1 MVIYMNIKDWHV
13 NMREGFSDRNNL
25 ISLKK
30 TLQYDDLDYRTRVEI
45 LNKTDEIFVE
55 YFKQEN
61 VNWGIIRNR
70 KTHPDFGCDLLKDV
84 FCIPYV
90 EAEEISQDGSWE
102 EVVNNVILNH
112 PYFLYF
118 ILICN
123 IPYFP
128 FNKTISNVFLFE
140 YFIISFLRRRQ
151 IVIW

>member
-112 PYFLYF
+112 PYFEVLT
-118 ILICN
+118 CWN
-123 IPYFP
+123 IFHTKH
-128 FNKTISNVFLFE
+128 KT
-140 YFIISFLRRRQ
+140 
-151 IVIW
+151 